1 MLAVTS
7 PGFVLFAA
15 VLAGLWFA
23 CPSPRRWQLMLGAS
37 LVFYAVLS
45 WRTLPVLL
53 ASAFLVWWCARRA
66 AEKGIFYAGL
76 AAALLPTLC
85 PQAAWAEGGAVPQVV
100 GSCD

>member
-23 CPSPRRWQLMLGAS
+23 CPPPRRWQLMLGAS

-53 ASAFLVWWCARRA
+53 ASAFLAPVARRNKA
-66 AEKGIFYAGL
+66 SFTRGWPPRCCRWPCSSTCPPPWAGR
-76 AAALLPTLC
+76 
-85 PQAAWAEGGAVPQVV
+85 VP
-100 GSCD
+100 